1 MSKNI
6 SHICNVLKTNHLRK
20 LLKINELHYK

>member
-6 SHICNVLKTNHLRK
+6 SHICNVLKINHLHK
-20 LLKINELHYK
+20 SLKINELHYK